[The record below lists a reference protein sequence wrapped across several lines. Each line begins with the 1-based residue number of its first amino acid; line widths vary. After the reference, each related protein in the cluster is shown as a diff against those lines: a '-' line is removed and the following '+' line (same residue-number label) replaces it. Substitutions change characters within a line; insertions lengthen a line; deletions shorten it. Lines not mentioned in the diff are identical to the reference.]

1 MMDERLAKIE
11 SDVAVL
17 KNDVAH
23 IQGDVSELRT
33 ELRTE
38 LRGVR
43 QTQERDFRILF
54 GAIISVALGLSVL
67 MAKGFGWFH

>member
-1 MMDERLAKIE
+1 MDERLAKIE

-23 IQGDVSELRT
+23 IQGDVS

>member
-1 MMDERLAKIE
+1 MGVMDERLSKIE

-33 ELRTE
+33 EV
-38 LRGVR
+38 RGVR
-43 QTQERDFRILF
+43 QSQERDFRILF
-54 GAIISVALGLSVL
+54 GAIISVAVGLSAL
-67 MAKGFGWFH
+67 LAKGFGWFH

>member
-1 MMDERLAKIE
+1 MDERLSKIE

-33 ELRTE
+33 EV
-38 LRGVR
+38 RGVR
-43 QTQERDFRILF
+43 QSQEREFRILF
-54 GAIISVALGLSVL
+54 GAIISVAVGLSAL
-67 MAKGFGWFH
+67 LAKGFGWFH